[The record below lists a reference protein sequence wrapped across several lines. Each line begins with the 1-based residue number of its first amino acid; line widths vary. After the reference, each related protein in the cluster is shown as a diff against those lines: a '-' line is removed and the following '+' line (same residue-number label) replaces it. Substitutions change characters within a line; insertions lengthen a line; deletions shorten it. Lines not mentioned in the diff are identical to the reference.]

1 MKDVAFG
8 LVGGAVGAF
17 VWAAV
22 VYVTEYEIGWIA
34 WGVGGLVGF
43 CVALGNKDRG
53 RSPTAAGTLAVV
65 ITALSIVAGKYA
77 AVEMLMPSDAELV
90 GMFTARFDE
99 EEYVVS
105 FLADDVAGEFQS
117 AGREMVWPQ
126 GVDPANASSQSD
138 YPPAVWA
145 EAGRRWSEWS
155 DDERATFRRER
166 EAQTRANV
174 EANLPEIRAAISQG
188 GFLGSFAPMD
198 FIFFGLGMV
207 TAFGMGSGRK
217 TAEEVTAEFEQA
229 IRLAMMKMMLADGS
243 VGDDEVSTVAAV
255 YQQLTGVELAEDAI
269 RAEAAVAQSGGGAD
283 LLASLTALAPH
294 LNDEAKETVVKA
306 ALMVALADGAV
317 AQEEKNLIGE
327 ISAAVGMS
335 ETHLQ
340 GTIAQFTSST

>member
-34 WGVGGLVGF
+34 LGVGGLVGF

-90 GMFTARFDE
+90 GMFTERFDD

-105 FLADDVAGEFQS
+105 FLADDVAGEFRS

-138 YPPAVWA
+138 YPPACT
-145 EAGRRWSEWS
+145 E
-155 DDERATFRRER
+155 
-166 EAQTRANV
+166 
-174 EANLPEIRAAISQG
+174 
-188 GFLGSFAPMD
+188 
-198 FIFFGLGMV
+198 MV
-207 TAFGMGSGRK
+207 MT
-217 TAEEVTAEFEQA
+217 
-229 IRLAMMKMMLADGS
+229 
-243 VGDDEVSTVAAV
+243 
-255 YQQLTGVELAEDAI
+255 
-269 RAEAAVAQSGGGAD
+269 
-283 LLASLTALAPH
+283 
-294 LNDEAKETVVKA
+294 
-306 ALMVALADGAV
+306 
-317 AQEEKNLIGE
+317 
-327 ISAAVGMS
+327 
-335 ETHLQ
+335 
-340 GTIAQFTSST
+340 

>member
-1 MKDVAFG
+1 M
-8 LVGGAVGAF
+8 
-17 VWAAV
+17 
-22 VYVTEYEIGWIA
+22 
-34 WGVGGLVGF
+34 GF
-43 CVALGNKDRG
+43 RG
-53 RSPTAAGTLAVV
+53 SPVR
-65 ITALSIVAGKYA
+65 IEYA

-90 GMFTARFDE
+90 GMFTERFDD

-155 DDERATFRRER
+155 DDERATFRRGK
-166 EAQTRANV
+166 EAETRANV
-174 EANLPEIRAAISQG
+174 EASLPEIRAAISQG

-229 IRLAMMKMMLADGS
+229 IRLAMMRMMLADGS
-243 VGDDEVSTVAAV
+243 VGDDEVSTIAAV
-255 YQQLTGVELAEDAI
+255 YQQLTGVELPEDAI
-269 RAEAAVAQSGGGAD
+269 RAEAAVAQSGGVD
-283 LLASLTALAPH
+283 LLASLTALSPH
-294 LNDEAKETVVKA
+294 LNDEGKEIVVKA

-317 AQEEKNLIGE
+317 AEEEKNLIGE

-340 GTIAQFTSST
+340 GTIAQFTRPT

>member
-1 MKDVAFG
+1 MKPGISRD
-8 LVGGAVGAF
+8 
-17 VWAAV
+17 
-22 VYVTEYEIGWIA
+22 IA
-34 WGVGGLVGF
+34 YILSVMGF
-43 CVALGNKDRG
+43 RG
-53 RSPTAAGTLAVV
+53 SPVR
-65 ITALSIVAGKYA
+65 IEYA

-90 GMFTARFDE
+90 GMFTERFDD

-145 EAGRRWSEWS
+145 EAGPRWSEWS
-155 DDERATFRRER
+155 DDERATFRRGK
-166 EAQTRANV
+166 EAETRANV
-174 EANLPEIRAAISQG
+174 EASLPEIRAAISQG

-229 IRLAMMKMMLADGS
+229 IRLAMMRMMLADGS
-243 VGDDEVSTVAAV
+243 VGDDEVSTIAAV
-255 YQQLTGVELAEDAI
+255 YQQLTGVELPEDAI
-269 RAEAAVAQSGGGAD
+269 RAEAAVAQSGGVD
-283 LLASLTALAPH
+283 LLASLTALSPH
-294 LNDEAKETVVKA
+294 LNDEGKEIVVKA

-317 AQEEKNLIGE
+317 AEEEKNLIGE

-340 GTIAQFTSST
+340 GTIAQFTRPT

>member
-1 MKDVAFG
+1 M
-8 LVGGAVGAF
+8 
-17 VWAAV
+17 
-22 VYVTEYEIGWIA
+22 
-34 WGVGGLVGF
+34 GF
-43 CVALGNKDRG
+43 RG
-53 RSPTAAGTLAVV
+53 SPVR
-65 ITALSIVAGKYA
+65 IEYA

-90 GMFTARFDE
+90 GTFTERFDD

-155 DDERATFRRER
+155 DDERATFRRGKAAE
-166 EAQTRANV
+166 TRANV
-174 EANLPEIRAAISQG
+174 EASLPEIRAAISQG

-229 IRLAMMKMMLADGS
+229 IRLAMMRMMLADGS
-243 VGDDEVSTVAAV
+243 VGDDEVSTIAAV
-255 YQQLTGVELAEDAI
+255 YQQLTGVELPEDAI
-269 RAEAAVAQSGGGAD
+269 RAEAAVAQSGGVD
-283 LLASLTALAPH
+283 LLASLTALSPH
-294 LNDEAKETVVKA
+294 LNDEGKEIVVKA

-317 AQEEKNLIGE
+317 AEEEKNLIGE

-340 GTIAQFTSST
+340 GTIAQFTSPT